1 MNKKIIDQ
9 ISQISKD
16 LRLPAFGK
24 HMQVAIAEGLKQQAS
39 YEQVILS
46 ILTWEMEERDVN
58 REKVRLRNASFPQL
72 KYLQDL
78 DRDELPDDGKSK
90 LPSLETLEF
99 IKEGSNIILGGS
111 PGTGKS
117 HIAIGLGIKACMAGH
132 SVMFTQVAKLLTQIR
147 ESHSTRTLRNLESK
161 FEKYDLV
168 ICDELGY
175 ISFDKQGSEM
185 LFNHLSL
192 RSGIKSTI
200 ITSNQSFDKWQ
211 DTFGKDTVLTA
222 ALLDR
227 LTHKA
232 YLVNM
237 NGKSYRMKETKKMI
251 DSKKAA
257 KPQQRSEIL
266 LS

>member
-1 MNKKIIDQ
+1 MSQKIIDQ
-9 ISQISKD
+9 ITQLSMVLK
-16 LRLPAFGK
+16 LPAFRK
-24 HMQVAIAEGLKQQAS
+24 DIQPLLNERLKQNDS
-39 YEQVILS
+39 YEEVILML
-46 ILTWEMEERDVN
+46 LTKEMELRSIN
-58 REKVRLRNASFPQL
+58 REKIRLRNDGFPQL

-78 DRDELPDDGKSK
+78 IRSELPEDGRNK
-90 LPSLETLEF
+90 LPELETLDF
-99 IKEGSNIILGGS
+99 IRQCRNVILGGS

-117 HIAIGLGIKACMAGH
+117 HTAIGLGIKACMEGYN
-132 SVMFTQVAKLLTQIR
+132 VMFTQISKLLTQIR
-147 ESHSTRTLRNLESK
+147 ECHSSRTLRILESK

-175 ISFDKQGSEM
+175 ISFDKQGAEM

-211 DTFGKDTVLTA
+211 NIFGKDAILTA

-251 DSKKAA
+251 EPKK
-257 KPQQRSEIL
+257 ELIL
-266 LS
+266 

>member
-9 ISQISKD
+9 ISQITKD
-16 LRLPAFGK
+16 LKLPSFSK
-24 HMQVAIAEGLKQQAS
+24 HLQAAITEGVRKNAS
-39 YEQVILS
+39 HEEVILS
-46 ILTWEMEERDVN
+46 ILTQEMEQRNIN
-58 REKVRLRNASFPQL
+58 REKARLRNANFPQL

-78 DRDELPDDGKSK
+78 DRAELPEDGKSK
-90 LPSLETLEF
+90 LPELETLDF
-99 IKEGSNIILGGS
+99 IKQGQNIILGGS
-111 PGTGKS
+111 PGTGKT
-117 HIAIGLGIKACMAGH
+117 HMAIGLAIKACMEGR

-147 ESHSTRTLRNLESK
+147 ECHSSRTLRVLESK

-168 ICDELGY
+168 VCDELGY
-175 ISFDKQGSEM
+175 ISFDKQGAEM

-211 DTFGKDTVLTA
+211 HIFGKDTILTA

-232 YLVNM
+232 HLVNM

-251 DSKKAA
+251 GSKNKSL
-257 KPQQRSEIL
+257 SE
-266 LS
+266 

>member
-1 MNKKIIDQ
+1 
-9 ISQISKD
+9 
-16 LRLPAFGK
+16 
-24 HMQVAIAEGLKQQAS
+24 MQG
-39 YEQVILS
+39 Y
-46 ILTWEMEERDVN
+46 
-58 REKVRLRNASFPQL
+58 
-72 KYLQDL
+72 
-78 DRDELPDDGKSK
+78 
-90 LPSLETLEF
+90 
-99 IKEGSNIILGGS
+99 
-111 PGTGKS
+111 
-117 HIAIGLGIKACMAGH
+117 
-132 SVMFTQVAKLLTQIR
+132 SVMFTQVSKLLTQIR
-147 ESHSTRTLRNLESK
+147 ECHSARTLRILENR

-175 ISFDKQGSEM
+175 ISFDKQGAEM

-211 DTFGKDTVLTA
+211 DIFGKDTILTA

-251 DSKKAA
+251 KPGSGA
-257 KPQQRSEIL
+257 KLQHA
-266 LS
+266 

>member
-1 MNKKIIDQ
+1 MNKQVIEQ
-9 ISQISKD
+9 INQITME
-16 LRLPAFGK
+16 LRLPSLRKDLQAVIK
-24 HMQVAIAEGLKQQAS
+24 EAIKQNAS
-39 YEQVILS
+39 HEQL
-46 ILTWEMEERDVN
+46 ILTLLTNELQQRRINRD
-58 REKVRLRNASFPQL
+58 KARLRSANFPQL

-78 DRDELPDDGKSK
+78 DRAELPEDGRAR
-90 LPSLETLEF
+90 LPELETLEF
-99 IKEGSNIILGGS
+99 IPEGQNIILGGS

-117 HIAIGLGIKACMAGH
+117 HIAIGLGIKACMQGY
-132 SVMFTQVAKLLTQIR
+132 SVMFTQVSKLLTQIR
-147 ESHSTRTLRNLESK
+147 ECHSSRTLRNLESR

-175 ISFDKQGSEM
+175 ISFDKQGAEM

-211 DTFGKDTVLTA
+211 DIFGKDTILTA

-251 DSKKAA
+251 KPRSGA
-257 KPQQRSEIL
+257 KS
-266 LS
+266 

>member
-1 MNKKIIDQ
+1 MNKQVIEQ
-9 ISQISKD
+9 INQITME
-16 LRLPAFGK
+16 LRLPSFRKDLQAVIK
-24 HMQVAIAEGLKQQAS
+24 EAIKQNAS
-39 YEQVILS
+39 HEQL
-46 ILTWEMEERDVN
+46 ILTLLTNELQQRRINRD
-58 REKVRLRNASFPQL
+58 KARLRSAGFPQL

-78 DRDELPDDGKSK
+78 DRAELPEDGRAR
-90 LPSLETLEF
+90 LPELETLEF
-99 IKEGSNIILGGS
+99 IQEGQNIILGGS

-117 HIAIGLGIKACMAGH
+117 HIAIGLGIKACMQGY
-132 SVMFTQVAKLLTQIR
+132 SVMFTQVSKLLTQIR
-147 ESHSTRTLRNLESK
+147 ECHSSRTLRNLESR

-175 ISFDKQGSEM
+175 ISFDKQGAEM

-211 DTFGKDTVLTA
+211 DIFGKDTILTA

-251 DSKKAA
+251 KPRSGA
-257 KPQQRSEIL
+257 KS
-266 LS
+266 

>member
-9 ISQISKD
+9 ITQISKD
-16 LRLPAFGK
+16 LKLPSFNK
-24 HMQVAIAEGLKQQAS
+24 HLQTAITEGIKQNAS
-39 YEQVILS
+39 HEEVILS
-46 ILTWEMEERDVN
+46 ILTKEVEQRNIN
-58 REKVRLRNASFPQL
+58 REKARLRYASFPQL

-78 DRDELPDDGKSK
+78 DRDELPEDGKSK
-90 LPSLETLEF
+90 LPELETLDF
-99 IKEGSNIILGGS
+99 IKQGQNIILGGS
-111 PGTGKS
+111 PGTGKT
-117 HIAIGLGIKACMAGH
+117 HIAVGLGIKACMEGR

-147 ESHSTRTLRNLESK
+147 ECHSSKTLRTLENR

-175 ISFDKQGSEM
+175 ISFDKQGAEM

-211 DTFGKDTVLTA
+211 HIFGKDTILTA

-232 YLVNM
+232 HLINM

-251 DSKKAA
+251 GSKNTIV
-257 KPQQRSEIL
+257 PQ
-266 LS
+266 